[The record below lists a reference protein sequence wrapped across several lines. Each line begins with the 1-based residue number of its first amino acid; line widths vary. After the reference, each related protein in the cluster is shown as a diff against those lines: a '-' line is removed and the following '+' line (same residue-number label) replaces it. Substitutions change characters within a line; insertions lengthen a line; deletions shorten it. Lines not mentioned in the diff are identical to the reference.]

1 MRNIKR
7 GGKVHMEDK
16 AMVEEKTKYLVE
28 MTSKFCQAHVNS
40 EYQELSEKLIRKL
53 ARKRHVPF
61 LSGKIDIWAAAV
73 IYALGQINFL
83 FDKSFQPYVTADEIC
98 DFFNVKKSS
107 VSQKA
112 KVIRDMVKLNYFDP
126 EFSTQLIRD
135 QNPLKDLVMIDG
147 IVVPISSL
155 PPEMQEYVRRKLK
168 I

>member
-1 MRNIKR
+1 
-7 GGKVHMEDK
+7 MEDK
-16 AMVEEKTKYLVE
+16 AIVEEKTKYLVE
-28 MTSKFCQAHVNS
+28 MTAKFCRTHLNN
-40 EYQELSEKLIRKL
+40 EYQELTEKLIRKL

-61 LSGKIDIWAAAV
+61 LSGKIEIWAAAV

-98 DFFNVKKSS
+98 NFFGMKKSS

-112 KVIRDMVKLNYFDP
+112 KVIRDMLKLNYFNP
-126 EFSTQLIRD
+126 EYLTQQMKD
-135 QNPLKDLVMIDG
+135 QNPLKDLVTIDG
-147 IVVPISSL
+147 MVVPISSL